1 MMHSYQRGDVYLV
14 EEHSV
19 QGGEIKKIRPWVL
32 VGANPINRARSTV
45 IAVPLS
51 TQVKELPGLSIKVSV
66 NNSFVCV
73 VLDQIR
79 ALDKRRLKSLE
90 ATLADYEMSLIEDGL
105 RQVLCI

>member
-19 QGGEIKKIRPWVL
+19 QGGEFKKTRLWVL

-45 IAVPLS
+45 MAIPLS
-51 TQVKELPGLSIKVSV
+51 TQVKELPGLSVKICI
-66 NNSFVCV
+66 NNSFFCA

-79 ALDKRRLKSLE
+79 ALDKRRLKRFE
-90 ATLADYEMSLIEDGL
+90 ATLADYETSLIEDGL